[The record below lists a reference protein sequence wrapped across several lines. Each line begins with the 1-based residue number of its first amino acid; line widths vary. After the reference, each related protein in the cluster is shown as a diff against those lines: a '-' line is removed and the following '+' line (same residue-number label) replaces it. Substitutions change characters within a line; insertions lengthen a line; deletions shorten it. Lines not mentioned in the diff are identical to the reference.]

1 MAELLFSTM
10 GSKGRFKPLGNSK
23 FKVSLKGVDSRLTWF
38 TDRPDREAGSV
49 SFDDLISQWDNAF
62 AGNDPNSA
70 LIFKDE
76 SGNRDTVVFEQ
87 SKPRYNEKKEKLT
100 FKIKVHDQQKLD
112 SITGALYDE
121 AQDADGSFTQTFSD
135 FSLFVDNW
143 ISKDTSVN
151 FINDTDTPIRLVRL
165 KYSTDPNWKSIT
177 ENALKAGVQWNYG
190 YDQKDLDM
198 ANPPKNFDRST
209 VKNSG
214 GKYVIS
220 TFKESAKTAI
230 INAAVSVGTDLVFPT
245 AKSSPSY
252 LEDDIIFIN
261 PGESYRITDVE
272 TNFGIQNGVRDVGVI
287 AGRLGEYPADF
298 AALAFDNPMVGSPK
312 GYIRPLAVKI
322 DKAVTSTEQVYV
334 PEGPKVSS
342 FNLLN
347 GVDRLSIEYFG
358 DIDVSGTSAK
368 GWDVH
373 FQNL

>member
-1 MAELLFSTM
+1 M
-10 GSKGRFKPLGNSK
+10 
-23 FKVSLKGVDSRLTWF
+23 
-38 TDRPDREAGSV
+38 
-49 SFDDLISQWDNAF
+49 
-62 AGNDPNSA
+62 
-70 LIFKDE
+70 
-76 SGNRDTVVFEQ
+76 
-87 SKPRYNEKKEKLT
+87 
-100 FKIKVHDQQKLD
+100 
-112 SITGALYDE
+112 
-121 AQDADGSFTQTFSD
+121 
-135 FSLFVDNW
+135 
-143 ISKDTSVN
+143 
-151 FINDTDTPIRLVRL
+151 
-165 KYSTDPNWKSIT
+165 
-177 ENALKAGVQWNYG
+177 
-190 YDQKDLDM
+190 
-198 ANPPKNFDRST
+198 
-209 VKNSG
+209 
-214 GKYVIS
+214 
-220 TFKESAKTAI
+220 
-230 INAAVSVGTDLVFPT
+230 GTDLVFPT